1 MNRRF
6 KTKPPPTPYSSD
18 EARSLLSSNL
28 QLQRALGERIQL
40 LSRLKEHNRT
50 SAREVACSIATA
62 TAAIVTAGDEV
73 QSDEVQSDDAG
84 ITEGISN
91 QRVKELLDRRQQR
104 QLLLQ
109 LQQQQRDAATP
120 SGLSRTAA
128 PAAPPPPHPAATT
141 STTTGVR
148 VKRKRPVETV
158 SNKSTRAWQQN
169 PNRKWHR
176 TYFVDA
182 EGSTPQPNNDVA
194 RRVKWLEDV
203 TSSLPPD
210 ILSYT
215 CCNHNK
221 ETADNGCRIDE
232 SAQEGKC
239 AIGKAKRKT
248 EPAGGDTDIRSTNS
262 SSRQQQKQTRK
273 KKPKASTSRG
283 NPLTA
288 QEQASVR
295 TTFVESG
302 GDPDWSRIIRTS
314 GSADTIGGT
323 KATEWDCFRYIQ
335 KEASSLL
342 LAASPVSAHV
352 AAGSSHTPAHTTNA
366 TDVASA
372 AATAASAS
380 AKAKKSSLPSQPW
393 GSDEDSI
400 LLTAVMSLGP
410 QFALT
415 RDTVCNLARELFGDR
430 SVKQIKKRANE
441 SLVNPNYRSTAV
453 RWTDEEE
460 RMLVLLMKSYGHC
473 PNPLVKVFAH
483 FPNVASKSVAEK
495 WMRLQRT
502 NNKGGQK

>member
-1 MNRRF
+1 MQRL
-6 KTKPPPTPYSSD
+6 TK
-18 EARSLLSSNL
+18 
-28 QLQRALGERIQL
+28 
-40 LSRLKEHNRT
+40 LKEHNRT
-50 SAREVACSIATA
+50 SAREIACSIATA
-62 TAAIVTAGDEV
+62 TAAIVTAGD
-73 QSDEVQSDDAG
+73 DVQSDDAG
-84 ITEGISN
+84 ITEVTSN

-104 QLLLQ
+104 QLR
-109 LQQQQRDAATP
+109 QQQQRRDAATPGP

-128 PAAPPPPHPAATT
+128 PAAPPPPHPAATS
-141 STTTGVR
+141 STATGVR
-148 VKRKRPVETV
+148 VNRKRPVETV
-158 SNKSTRAWQQN
+158 SSKSTRAWQQN

-194 RRVKWLEDV
+194 RRAEWLEDV

-210 ILSYT
+210 ILIYT
-215 CCNHNK
+215 CCIHNE
-221 ETADNGCRIDE
+221 ETANDGSRIDE

-248 EPAGGDTDIRSTNS
+248 GAEGGDTDIRSTNS
-262 SSRQQQKQTRK
+262 SSLQQQKQTRK
-273 KKPKASTSRG
+273 KKLKVATSRG

-288 QEQASVR
+288 QERASVR

-302 GDPDWSRIIRTS
+302 GYPDWSRIHVTS
-314 GSADTIGGT
+314 GSADTVGGT
-323 KATEWDCFRYIQ
+323 KATAWDCFRYIQ

-342 LAASPVSAHV
+342 LAASAASAHV

-366 TDVASA
+366 TVVASA
-372 AATAASAS
+372 AAATASAS
-380 AKAKKSSLPSQPW
+380 SKKSSLPSQPW

-410 QFALT
+410 QCALT

-502 NNKGGQK
+502 NNTNNNKGGTEITIKSI

>member
-6 KTKPPPTPYSSD
+6 NPKPPPTPYSSD
-18 EARSLLSSNL
+18 ESRSLLNSNL
-28 QLQRALGERIQL
+28 QLQRALGERIQS

-62 TAAIVTAGDEV
+62 TATAAIGTAGD
-73 QSDEVQSDDAG
+73 DFQSDDAG
-84 ITEGISN
+84 ITGGISN
-91 QRVKELLDRRQQR
+91 HRVKELLDRRQQR
-104 QLLLQ
+104 Q
-109 LQQQQRDAATP
+109 QQQCDAATP

-128 PAAPPPPHPAATT
+128 PAAPIPPHPSAT
-141 STTTGVR
+141 SSKATGVR

-158 SNKSTRAWQQN
+158 SSKPTRAWQQN

-194 RRVKWLEDV
+194 RRAAWLEDV
-203 TSSLPPD
+203 TSSSLPPD

-215 CCNHNK
+215 CCNHN
-221 ETADNGCRIDE
+221 EESADDGCRNDE

-239 AIGKAKRKT
+239 PIANSKKKT
-248 EPAGGDTDIRSTNS
+248 EAAGGDTDTRIINS
-262 SSRQQQKQTRK
+262 SSRQQQRQARK
-273 KKPKASTSRG
+273 KKHKAATSRRG
-283 NPLTA
+283 NGLTA
-288 QEQASVR
+288 QQRVSVR

-302 GDPDWSRIIRTS
+302 GHPDWSRIIGTS
-314 GSADTIGGT
+314 GSADNTVGGA
-323 KATEWDCFRYIQ
+323 KATAWDCFKYIQ

-342 LAASPVSAHV
+342 LAASPASAHT
-352 AAGSSHTPAHTTNA
+352 AAGASRTPVHATNA
-366 TDVASA
+366 TVVA
-372 AATAASAS
+372 AAAASAS
-380 AKAKKSSLPSQPW
+380 SKKSSLPSQPW
-393 GSDEDSI
+393 GRDEDSI
-400 LLTAVMSLGP
+400 LLTAVLSLGP

-460 RMLVLLMKSYGHC
+460 RMLVLLMKAYGHC

-495 WMRLQRT
+495 WMRLKLT
-502 NNKGGQK
+502 NKNNDNNNNNKLNS